1 MTNQHPHPQ
10 SAQNLESNSISS
22 GGIEALAEALETN
35 GTLKELKLANQH
47 VSFSGQAEMAL
58 ARSLE
63 ANTSLQRLTIQM
75 RNPHPR
81 ELMNKALARNQ
92 DLVRKARRGSVA
104 AAAGGAGFA
113 GKIADWAAEAAR
125 LATSQPFE
133 YGDKLPGDTAGESY
147 VTSGN
152 ALWARAT
159 DEERRGV
166 IEGFATNSTVCRV
179 EMVNAF
185 VSDALAQLWAAVL
198 AKNATITSLVRRA
211 LQPLTSRP
219 QCWRRV
225 G

>member
-1 MTNQHPHPQ
+1 MSYSPDGRT
-10 SAQNLESNSISS
+10 
-22 GGIEALAEALETN
+22 LAVASHDQCIYLYN
-35 GTLKELKLANQH
+35 
-47 VSFSGQAEMAL
+47 AENDNYGL
-58 ARSLE
+58 
-63 ANTSLQRLTIQM
+63 
-75 RNPHPR
+75 
-81 ELMNKALARNQ
+81 
-92 DLVRKARRGSVA
+92 D
-104 AAAGGAGFA
+104 
-113 GKIADWAAEAAR
+113 
-125 LATSQPFE
+125 E

-198 AKNATITSLVRRA
+198 AKNATITSLVGRA